1 MRPRET
7 TEYEEDVIEAFKK
20 RMILTMPELKAMLHC
35 SIATVNR
42 RLSEGDALSSYN
54 KNARYYN
61 ACFDSEV

>member
-35 SIATVNR
+35 SNR
-42 RLSEGDALSSYN
+42 HGKQTSERVGCAKQL
-54 KNARYYN
+54 
-61 ACFDSEV
+61 